1 MTFQHPEWIYL
12 AVPLLLIAVAVRF
25 WRRHYWGHPLVEQFR
40 TEIGRPNPILR
51 LPTILEAA
59 AVVFLLVGLLGP
71 VYPFVLNRIERGGLQ
86 IMIVLDLSRR
96 RERPLGKSTRMDA
109 VKAST
114 TEFSKHRPGDYIGLV
129 ALPNIPYLVS

>member
-40 TEIGRPNPILR
+40 TEIGRPHPILR

-59 AVVFLLVGLLGP
+59 AGVFLLVGLLSP
-71 VYPFVLNRIERGGLQ
+71 VYPFVLNPIERGRLH
-86 IMIVLDLSRR
+86 ILIVLELSPRMGK
-96 RERPLGKSTRMDA
+96 PL
-109 VKAST
+109 
-114 TEFSKHRPGDYIGLV
+114 
-129 ALPNIPYLVS
+129 

>member
-12 AVPLLLIAVAVRF
+12 AVPLLLIAVGVRF

-59 AVVFLLVGLLGP
+59 AVVFLLIGD
-71 VYPFVLNRIERGGLQ
+71 R
-86 IMIVLDLSRR
+86 
-96 RERPLGKSTRMDA
+96 KSTRLNSSHITISYA
-109 VKAST
+109 VFCLKKKQHRTITRT
-114 TEFSKHRPGDYIGLV
+114 TTSKPFYKPI
-129 ALPNIPYLVS
+129 IYS